1 MIFGKKLKPLG
12 LIQMAKIGAIWSM
25 FELQVDAT
33 PLFKNNF
40 VCYGQMAK
48 DNEYLFAFFQNQL
61 LRLRIQ

>member
-1 MIFGKKLKPLG
+1 
-12 LIQMAKIGAIWSM
+12 MAKIGAIWSM

-33 PLFKNNF
+33 PLFKNNC
-40 VCYGQMAK
+40 VYYGQMAK